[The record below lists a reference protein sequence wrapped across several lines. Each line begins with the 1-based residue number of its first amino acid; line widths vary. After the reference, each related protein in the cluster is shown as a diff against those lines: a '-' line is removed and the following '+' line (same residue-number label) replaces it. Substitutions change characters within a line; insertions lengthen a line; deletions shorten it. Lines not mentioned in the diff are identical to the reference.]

1 MGIKEE
7 HMKVYAW
14 NESGLL
20 IDINGRELREDV
32 LNGGFL
38 PHAENETTDVP
49 PAMLARQT
57 CRRVGGSWSVIPDNR
72 GVTYYDASTREPHT
86 ITEAGIEPEDSWTET
101 KPPAEPCYT
110 YNMETGTWVLDIAAY
125 REIVIAHMS
134 ERSFAVSE
142 QLFPE
147 YKARNIER
155 GVCTYEAPYTLENK
169 IRTDQACRAEFYRVK
184 ALVEAAQT
192 REEID
197 AVAAA
202 WPAWIV
208 EQE

>member
-1 MGIKEE
+1 
-7 HMKVYAW
+7 MKVYAW

-20 IDINGRELREDV
+20 IDSNGRELREDV

-49 PAMLARQT
+49 PATLARQT
-57 CRRVGGSWSVIPDNR
+57 CRRVDGSWSIIPDNR
-72 GVTYYDASTREPHT
+72 GVTYYDTSTREPHT
-86 ITEAGIEPEDSWTET
+86 IMEAGIEPEDSWTDVE
-101 KPPAEPCYT
+101 PPDNVYYYYDE
-110 YNMETGTWVLDIAAY
+110 ESRTWVLDLAAY

-134 ERSFAVSE
+134 ERSFDVSE

-184 ALVEAAQT
+184 ALIEAANT

-197 AVAAA
+197 AINAQ

-208 EQE
+208 TA